1 MMEKFI
7 IDTIMLFYY
16 INTSEIT
23 GELSRVGMISSYV
36 KITLFFTEVIRSPL
50 LWLHNPLKS
59 T

>member
-7 IDTIMLFYY
+7 IGTIMLFFYY

-36 KITLFFTEVIRSPL
+36 KITLFL
-50 LWLHNPLKS
+50 LK
-59 T
+59 